1 MKKSQFL
8 EMEKIAENCKISQKF
23 WVLRQILDKMDVQ
36 LCENL
41 QSERY
46 FNTNKLS
53 YIFYLN

>member
-1 MKKSQFL
+1 
-8 EMEKIAENCKISQKF
+8 MEKIAENCKISQKF